1 MLDIKDFSIFENQ
14 SGFDFKG
21 FLIKIASYWKWFII
35 SLMITFA
42 IAYQVNIRK
51 EKIYAMETLISVKE
65 ENNPFFTSNTSL
77 VFNWGGTSDQVQAIS
92 TTLQSR
98 SHNELVV
105 EKLQYYISYFV
116 QGKYNL
122 MDAYGAV
129 PFYVSIDKNKGQIAG
144 NLIGIKF
151 LSENVYQIRI
161 PFPGNSVSIV
171 TYSDNSYGQTA
182 VARGEFVKQYKVG
195 EQVSLP
201 FLNWK
206 LQIKDNPGFYK
217 GNEYFVQFN
226 DFDGTVSAYK
236 GIAVKSDDKGGSII
250 TLGMQ
255 GPNKARMVEYLN
267 STVKMLIKRQLDDK
281 NQFATNTIDFIDST
295 LVAMESQLKETTNEL
310 KSFRKDK
317 NIFEIEDG
325 GAKFSSQILEF
336 DIKRDE
342 ITRKTA
348 YYNSLKNYLKNS
360 VDYAKLPA
368 PSVAG
373 IEDPNVVA
381 NISKLISLSTQRSE
395 MAYAVK
401 SDKIFK
407 DFDNQMEAVK
417 RVLLENIATAK
428 TSLQYDL
435 TMVNS
440 KINETESTIKQ
451 LPEDQQE
458 LIKIKRKYDLSDN
471 IYSTFLQKRSEADIV
486 KAANLSDIHFIDPA
500 KDIGGGLIGPNT
512 SVNYVLALFLGL
524 LIPLLFVFGIFFIN
538 NSIQNTEDINKLTQ
552 IPLIGVVGLSKD
564 DTALAVFNKPKSAL
578 SESFR
583 AIRSSL
589 QFLYKKQEIDGAKTL
604 MITSSVSGEGKT
616 FCSLNIATVFAL
628 SEKKTVIIGLD
639 LRKPKLFDEFNLTN
653 EVGIVNYLIKQKN
666 VDEIINHTHIPFLDV
681 IISGPI
687 PPNPAEMIMSD
698 RMKDLIDELKQKYD
712 YIILDTPPVGIVSDA
727 LELAQYSD
735 VVLYIVRQNFTKK
748 EMITSLNN
756 RVKRGELNNT
766 SVILNGFENKA
777 KYGAG
782 YGYGY
787 GYGYGSGYGYGNKTY
802 SNGYHDD
809 DKPKTI
815 FEKIKAKFRKNKFK
829 NKTGLEG

>member
-1 MLDIKDFSIFENQ
+1 MLDIKDFSIFEAQ

-21 FLIKIASYWKWFII
+21 FLLKIGSYWKWFIL
-35 SLMITFA
+35 SLLITFT

-65 ENNPFFTSNTSL
+65 ENNPLFTSTTSL
-77 VFNWGGTSDQVQAIS
+77 VFNWGGTSDQVQTIS

-105 EKLQYYISYFV
+105 DKLQYYISYLA

-122 MDAYGAV
+122 VDAYGAV

-144 NLIGIKF
+144 SLIRIKF
-151 LSENVYQIRI
+151 LSENEYEIRI
-161 PFPGNSVSIV
+161 PFAGNSVSMI
-171 TYSDNSYGQTA
+171 TYRDNSYSQTA
-182 VARGEFVKQYKVG
+182 VVPGDFVKRYKVG
-195 EQVSLP
+195 APVALP

-206 LQIKDNPGFYK
+206 LQIKDNPGLYV
-217 GNEYFVQFN
+217 GNEYFVSFN
-226 DFDGTVSAYK
+226 DFDGTVSGYR
-236 GIAVKSDDKGGSII
+236 GVNVRSDDKGGSII

-255 GPNKARMVEYLN
+255 GTNKARMVEYLN
-267 STVKMLIKRQLDDK
+267 ATVNMLIKSQLDSK
-281 NQFATNTIDFIDST
+281 NQFATNTIRFIDST

-310 KSFRKDK
+310 KSFRSGK
-317 NIFEIEDG
+317 NIYDIEEG
-325 GAKFSSQILEF
+325 GSKFSGQILEF
-336 DIKRDE
+336 DVKKDE

-348 YYNSLKNYLKNS
+348 YYNSLKAYLKNS
-360 VDYAKLPA
+360 VDYSKLPA

-373 IEDPNVVA
+373 IEDPNIVV
-381 NISKLISLSTQRSE
+381 NVSKLISLSTQRSE

-401 SDKIFK
+401 SEKIFK

-417 RVLLENIATAK
+417 KVLLENIATAK
-428 TSLQYDL
+428 VALQYDL
-435 TMVNS
+435 AMVNS

-500 KDIGGGLIGPNT
+500 KDIGGGLVGPRT
-512 SVNYVLALFLGL
+512 SVNYVLAMFLGL
-524 LIPLLFVFGIFFIN
+524 LIPLLFVFAIFFIN
-538 NSIQNTEDINKLTQ
+538 NSIQNTEDISKLTQ
-552 IPLIGVVGLSKD
+552 IPLIGVIGLSKENTD
-564 DTALAVFNKPKSAL
+564 LAVYDKPKSAL

-589 QFLYKKQEIDGAKTL
+589 QFLYKQQKLDGAKTL

-616 FCSLNIATVFAL
+616 FCTLNIATVFAL

-653 EVGIVNYLIKQKN
+653 EVGVVNYLIKQKT
-666 VDEIINHTHIPFLDV
+666 VDEIINHTQIPFLDV
-681 IISGPI
+681 ITSGPI

-698 RMKDLIDELKQKYD
+698 GMKELIEELKKKYD
-712 YIILDTPPVGIVSDA
+712 YIILDTPPVGLVSDA
-727 LELAQYSD
+727 LELAQYCD
-735 VVLYIVRQNFTKK
+735 VTLYIVRQNFTKK
-748 EMITSLNN
+748 DMITLLNN

-766 SVILNGFENKA
+766 SIILNGFQNKA

-787 GYGYGSGYGYGNKTY
+787 GYGYGTTPYA
-802 SNGYHDD
+802 NGYTDD
-809 DKPKTI
+809 EPKNI
-815 FEKIKAKFRKNKFK
+815 FEKVIRKFSKKRS
-829 NKTGLEG
+829 

>member
-1 MLDIKDFSIFENQ
+1 MLDIKDFSIFEAQ

-21 FLIKIASYWKWFII
+21 FLLKIGSYWKWFIL
-35 SLMITFA
+35 SLAITFT

-65 ENNPFFTSNTSL
+65 ESNPLFTSNTSL
-77 VFNWGGTSDQVQAIS
+77 VFNWGGTSDQVQTIS

-105 EKLQYYISYFV
+105 DKLQYYINYLA

-122 MDAYGAV
+122 VDAYGAV
-129 PFYVSIDKNKGQIAG
+129 PFYVDIDKTKGQLAG
-144 NLIGIKF
+144 TLIGIKF
-151 LSENVYQIRI
+151 LSENEYQIRI
-161 PFPGNSVSIV
+161 PFAGNSVSLIS
-171 TYSDNSYGQTA
+171 YSDNSYSTTA
-182 VARGEFVKQYKVG
+182 VVIGDFVKRYKVG
-195 EQVSLP
+195 QPVSLP

-206 LQIKDNPGFYK
+206 LQIKDNPGLYK
-217 GNEYFVQFN
+217 GNEYFVQFS
-226 DFDGTVSAYK
+226 DFDGTVSGYR
-236 GIAVKSDDKGGSII
+236 GINVKSDDKGGSII

-255 GPNKARMVEYLN
+255 GTNKARMVEYLN
-267 STVKMLIKRQLDDK
+267 STVKMLIKRQLDSK
-281 NQFATNTIDFIDST
+281 NQFATNTIQFIDST

-310 KSFRKDK
+310 KSFRTGK
-317 NIFEIEDG
+317 NIYDIEEG
-325 GAKFSSQILEF
+325 GSKFSGKILEF
-336 DIKRDE
+336 DVKKDE
-342 ITRKTA
+342 ITRKMA
-348 YYNSLKNYLKNS
+348 YYNSLKAYLKNS
-360 VDYAKLPA
+360 VDYSKLPA

-373 IEDPNVVA
+373 IDDPNIVV
-381 NISKLISLSTQRSE
+381 NVSKLISLSTQRSE

-401 SDKIFK
+401 SEKIFK

-417 RVLLENIATAK
+417 KVLLENIATAK
-428 TSLQYDL
+428 AALQYDL
-435 TMVNS
+435 AMVDS
-440 KINETESTIKQ
+440 KISEVESTMKK

-500 KDIGGGLIGPNT
+500 KDIGGGLVGPKT

-538 NSIQNTEDINKLTQ
+538 NSIQNTEDISKLTQ
-552 IPLIGVVGLSKD
+552 IPLIGVIGLSNEKSD
-564 DTALAVFNKPKSAL
+564 LAVFEKPKSAL

-589 QFLYKKQEIDGAKTL
+589 QFLYKQQKLDGAKTL

-628 SEKKTVIIGLD
+628 SEKRTVILGLD
-639 LRKPKLFDEFNLTN
+639 LRKPKLFEEFNLTN
-653 EVGIVNYLIKQKN
+653 DVGVVNYLIKQKT

-698 RMKDLIDELKQKYD
+698 GMKDLIDELKHKYD
-712 YIILDTPPVGIVSDA
+712 YIILDTPPVGLVSDA
-727 LELAQYSD
+727 LELAQYCD
-735 VVLYIVRQNFTKK
+735 VTLYIVRQNFTKK
-748 EMITSLNN
+748 EMITLLNN

-766 SVILNGFENKA
+766 SIILNGFQNKA

-787 GYGYGSGYGYGNKTY
+787 GYGYGATTY

-809 DKPKTI
+809 DKPKNI
-815 FEKIKAKFRKNKFK
+815 FEKIMGKFRKKQ
-829 NKTGLEG
+829 L

>member
-1 MLDIKDFSIFENQ
+1 MLDIKDFSIFEAQ

-21 FLIKIASYWKWFII
+21 FLLKIGSYWKWFVL
-35 SLMITFA
+35 SLIITFT

-65 ENNPFFTSNTSL
+65 ESNPLFTSNTSL
-77 VFNWGGTSDQVQAIS
+77 VFNWGGTSDQVQSIS
-92 TTLQSR
+92 TVLQSR

-105 EKLQYYISYFV
+105 DKLQYYISYLAK
-116 QGKYNL
+116 GKYNL
-122 MDAYGAV
+122 VDAYGAA
-129 PFYVSIDKNKGQIAG
+129 PFYVSIDKTKGQIAG

-151 LSENVYQIRI
+151 LSENVYEIRI
-161 PFPGNSVSIV
+161 PFAGNSASLIS
-171 TYSDNSYGQTA
+171 YADNSYSQTA
-182 VARGEFVKQYKVG
+182 VAIGDFVKRYKVG
-195 EQVSLP
+195 EQVALP

-206 LQIKDNPGFYK
+206 LQIKDNPGFYT

-226 DFDGTVSAYK
+226 DFDGTVSGYK
-236 GIAVKSDDKGGSII
+236 GINVKSDAGGGSII

-255 GPNKARMVEYLN
+255 GGNKARMVEYLN

-281 NQFATNTIDFIDST
+281 NQFATNTIAFIDST
-295 LVAMESQLKETTNEL
+295 LVAMEAQLKETTNEL
-310 KSFRKDK
+310 KTFRKDK
-317 NIFEIEDG
+317 KIYDIEEG
-325 GAKFSSQILEF
+325 GSKFSGQILEF
-336 DIKRDE
+336 DVKKDE

-348 YYNSLKNYLKNS
+348 YYNSLKAYLKNS
-360 VDYAKLPA
+360 VDYSKLPA

-373 IEDPNVVA
+373 IEDPNIVV
-381 NISKLISLSTQRSE
+381 NVSKLISLSTQRSE

-401 SDKIFK
+401 SEKIFK

-417 RVLLENIATAK
+417 KVLMENIATAK
-428 TSLQYDL
+428 ASLQYDL
-435 TMVNS
+435 AMINS

-471 IYSTFLQKRSEADIV
+471 IYSTFLQKRSESDIV

-500 KDIGGGLIGPNT
+500 KDIGGGLIGPKT

-524 LIPLLFVFGIFFIN
+524 LIPLLFVFAIFFIN
-538 NSIQNTEDINKLTQ
+538 NSIQNTEDISKLTQ
-552 IPLIGVVGLSKD
+552 IPLIGVIGLSKENTD
-564 DTALAVFNKPKSAL
+564 LAVYDKPKSAL

-589 QFLYKKQEIDGAKTL
+589 QFLYKQQKLDGAKTL

-628 SEKKTVIIGLD
+628 SEKKTVILGLD

-653 EVGIVNYLIKQKN
+653 EVGVVNYLIKQKT
-666 VDEIINHTHIPFLDV
+666 VDEIINKTHIPFLDV

-698 RMKDLIDELKQKYD
+698 GMKELIEELKLKYD
-712 YIILDTPPVGIVSDA
+712 YIILDTPPVGLVSDA
-727 LELAQYSD
+727 LELAQYCD
-735 VVLYIVRQNFTKK
+735 VTLYIVRQNFTKK
-748 EMITSLNN
+748 DMITLLNN

-766 SVILNGFENKA
+766 SIILNGFQNKA

-787 GYGYGSGYGYGNKTY
+787 GYGYGSTTY
-802 SNGYHDD
+802 ANGYTDESA
-809 DKPKTI
+809 PKNI
-815 FEKIKAKFRKNKFK
+815 LEKVIRKFYVKKS
-829 NKTGLEG
+829 